1 MAVDICGRHGHRLT
15 RHLAGSS
22 LLRRGERSKEKPS
35 AQRGV
40 GGTRLMFSG
49 EGGRAGTGRKQGW
62 SNGSQA
68 AVQTGRDLPLFLP
81 VGDVAVD
88 AVSTS
93 LMGGANKIASR
104 QPPK

>member
-1 MAVDICGRHGHRLT
+1 
-15 RHLAGSS
+15 
-22 LLRRGERSKEKPS
+22 
-35 AQRGV
+35 
-40 GGTRLMFSG
+40 MFSG
-49 EGGRAGTGRKQGW
+49 EGVRAGTGRKQGW

-68 AVQTGRDLPLFLP
+68 AVQTGRDLPLILP